1 MATSTPPVIRLGT
14 RGSALALAQA
24 RLAAAAIRRIH
35 PQAVITEH
43 IIRTLGDHVT
53 HRPLTELA
61 GAGATG
67 LFSSALE
74 ASLLAG
80 DIDVAVHS
88 AKDLTV
94 DFPDTLAQAAFLPRG
109 DVRDVLISRHGVGLA
124 DLPHGAVIGTGS
136 PRRIAQLLLAR
147 PDITPRDFRGNID
160 SRIRAAL
167 APDSPFDAIVL
178 ARAGLER
185 LALEHVISETLSL
198 DIMLPAPAQ
207 GAICLQT
214 RSDAAWLA
222 LLAPADDPTT
232 RAEVAA
238 EQAFLRGLGGGCA
251 VPVATWAHIADAS
264 LTLRAR
270 VLAADGSAVAEVSTG
285 PVTLESNV
293 VAQARAAGLALAG
306 IALERGAAALM
317 EVQR

>member
-109 DVRDVLISRHGVGLA
+109 DVRDVLISRHGVG
-124 DLPHGAVIGTGS
+124 
-136 PRRIAQLLLAR
+136 
-147 PDITPRDFRGNID
+147 
-160 SRIRAAL
+160 
-167 APDSPFDAIVL
+167 
-178 ARAGLER
+178 